1 MQKEGDG
8 PESRGMREE
17 VGRVRTPAK
26 KMYAPIVR
34 PANADVN
41 ALELL
46 LAMVMISSG
55 PTVPLQ
61 K

>member
-1 MQKEGDG
+1 
-8 PESRGMREE
+8 MREE